1 MPANIAELPHEV
13 GVRFQ
18 PASAKETRAL
28 GDRPEGFVAG
38 WASTDALDD
47 YGTIFE
53 VGAFSEAIRQRG
65 LRGGRGVKFL
75 IGHDVNKPA
84 GTIDLLEYR
93 GRGLWMEAQ
102 FNLEI
107 TYVRDFYLAAK
118 MNDGFNFSIRYDKP
132 DWNVK
137 TNSNGDEYVS
147 ITRADLLEVSGVA
160 IPANEECTME
170 FIRGAG
176 NSPATLAEFD
186 KLLIREGLAR
196 NRSEARKITQAVKNS
211 SKLFRMVAA
220 DELVSGGDQ
229 EIKGNRL
236 PVEKIEEIAE
246 KMRAIRS
253 EIGSGSR

>member
-1 MPANIAELPHEV
+1 MPANIEDLPHEV
-13 GVRFQ
+13 GVRFI
-18 PASAKETRAL
+18 PASTKETRAL
-28 GDRPEGFVAG
+28 GDRPDGFVAG

-47 YGTIFE
+47 YGTVFE
-53 VGAFSEAIRQRG
+53 VGAFAEAIRLRG

-75 IGHDVNKPA
+75 IGHDVNRPA
-84 GTIDLLEYR
+84 GVIELLEYR

-107 TYVRDFYLAAK
+107 SYVRDFYLAAK

-160 IPANEECTME
+160 IPGNDECTME
-170 FIRGAG
+170 YIRAG
-176 NSPATLAEFD
+176 ENSPAKLADFERM
-186 KLLIREGLAR
+186 LIRDGLAR

-211 SKLFRMVAA
+211 SKLFRMVVA

-236 PVEKIEEIAE
+236 PVDKLEELTRKMAE
-246 KMRAIRS
+246 LRS